1 MAGVD
6 AGELV
11 PCPSCGQTV
20 LQKAM
25 IPILGDDGSGMAY
38 RCVPCARALIGPVID
53 AAPGGTDADVS

>member
-25 IPILGDDGSGMAY
+25 IPVLGEGGTGMAY
-38 RCVPCARALIGPVID
+38 LCVTCARALIVPPTD
-53 AAPGGTDADVS
+53 AASGGAEAAPA